1 MSVALSRMID
11 RFLYEKSVTYQ
22 ECLIIPFLFNN
33 IGGQDVYS
41 YALLSEQG
49 YTSQLHQADNPAK
62 LYSSKLSDIIAIA
75 KKHLD
80 SQVVLEGSDYFRQRY
95 TYSNN
100 LIIIHQAA
108 GKCFYDHYSPNK
120 LVNIAA
126 PKIFESKPDCINW
139 VRLGLSRN

>member
-1 MSVALSRMID
+1 MID

-22 ECLIIPFLFNN
+22 ECLIIPFLFSN
-33 IGGQDVYS
+33 IDGQDVFS
-41 YALLSEQG
+41 YVLLSEQG

-62 LYSSKLSDIIAIA
+62 LYSSKFYDIIAIA
-75 KKHLD
+75 KQHLD
-80 SQVVLEGSDYFRQRY
+80 SQVILEGSDYFRQRY

-100 LIIIHQAA
+100 LIIIHQEA
-108 GKCFYDHYSPNK
+108 GKCFYDHYPPNK

-126 PKIFESKPDCINW
+126 PKIFKSKVECINW